1 MSDRRLQG
9 RSRVHRGL
17 HLPLDAVRRQKP
29 VARRRTLSQVDRRMA
44 VVPPLF
50 ITNALELLLEG
61 VWEDVLVRWSQR
73 EADLHIVA
81 YIKKALAQYI
91 MVPI

>member
-1 MSDRRLQG
+1 
-9 RSRVHRGL
+9 
-17 HLPLDAVRRQKP
+17 
-29 VARRRTLSQVDRRMA
+29 MA